1 MSEWNSFLSC
11 SRDWAVVAQLRIPEK
26 PLIKQ
31 QLWPTYVPLKS
42 DLELQPANSENIK
55 WRLSSTLS
63 ECLIANLIS
72 PDLTDLW
79 AWAPQNLQ
87 TPTIRWLNFKFSLEC
102 SNLLIPSG
110 NSSLETFKL
119 SIFSFPWRATTA
131 MAVWDFTCEW
141 QNETSRFNLRRYP
154 PLLASPVLRNAS
166 KVITKHVKL
175 KWKWKW
181 HECRK
186 TENEKVLMEKWKL
199 KRIERWAKEN
209 GDEEKA

>member
-119 SIFSFPWRATTA
+119 SPFSHSREEPRQR
-131 MAVWDFTCEW
+131 W
-141 QNETSRFNLRRYP
+141 QCGISLANDKMKHHDSIYVVIRRFSP
-154 PLLASPVLRNAS
+154 PPC
-166 KVITKHVKL
+166 
-175 KWKWKW
+175 WG
-181 HECRK
+181 
-186 TENEKVLMEKWKL
+186 MP
-199 KRIERWAKEN
+199 AK
-209 GDEEKA
+209 